1 MDTQIDKYT
10 FWFFLACPVGNFGE
24 NCSETCISSFACD
37 GCNNDSG
44 LCDYR
49 CRHGWIGYFC
59 QKSKKLSYFNFDV

>member
-10 FWFFLACPVGNFGE
+10 FGLFFFGNFGE